1 MEEKKLKFPTETI
14 DLPSKGLIYPKDN
27 NLSSGKVEMK
37 YMTAKEE
44 DILTNQSYIEAGT
57 VLDKLLQSLIVSD
70 IVYNDLITGD
80 KNALLIAARVLG
92 YGKDYKFEY
101 KGEEVEVDLS
111 EIDNKEFDEDSI
123 KKGENRFPFTLP
135 NSKTEIE
142 YKILTANDE
151 KKIAAE
157 IKGLK
162 KINKNAN
169 PELSTRLKYMIVSVD
184 KDEEKKSI
192 REFVDNYFLAMDSRA
207 LRKHIANTQ
216 PDVELTIPV
225 ETSGG
230 TEDITIP
237 INLNFFWPD
246 AEVQIRII

>member
-27 NLSSGKVEMK
+27 TLSKGKVEMK

-70 IVYNDLITGD
+70 INYNDLITGD

-111 EIDNKEFDEDSI
+111 EIDNKEFEEDSI
-123 KKGENRFPFTLP
+123 KKGENRFSFTLP

-157 IKGLK
+157 IRGLK
-162 KINKNAN
+162 KINKKAN

-184 KDEEKKSI
+184 GEEEKKSI
-192 REFVDNYFLAMDSRA
+192 REFVDTYFLAMDSRA
-207 LRKHIANTQ
+207 LRQHIADTQ
-216 PDVELTIPV
+216 PDVNLTIPV

-246 AEVQIRII
+246 ADV

>member
-1 MEEKKLKFPTETI
+1 MENKKHKFPTETI
-14 DLPSKGLIYPKDN
+14 DLPSKGLIYSEDN
-27 NLSSGKVEMK
+27 TLSSGKVEMK

-70 IVYNDLITGD
+70 INYNDLITGD

-101 KGEEVEVDLS
+101 KGEEIEVDLS
-111 EIDNKEFDEDSI
+111 VIDNKEFDESSI
-123 KKGENRFPFTLP
+123 TKGENRFSFTLP

-151 KKIAAE
+151 KKISAE
-157 IKGLK
+157 IRGLK
-162 KINKNAN
+162 KVNKKESR
-169 PELSTRLKYMIVSVD
+169 ELSTRLKYMIVSVD
-184 KDEEKKSI
+184 GEEDKKTI
-192 REFVDNYFLAMDSRA
+192 REFVDTYLLAMDSRA
-207 LRKHIANTQ
+207 LRKHIADTQ
-216 PDVELTIPV
+216 PDVNLDVTID
-225 ETSGG
+225 TSSGE
-230 TEDITIP
+230 EDITIP

-246 AEVQIRII
+246 AEV

>member
-1 MEEKKLKFPTETI
+1 MEEKKHKFPTETI

-27 NLSSGKVEMK
+27 PLSSGKVEMK

-44 DILTNQSYIEAGT
+44 DILTNQSYIESGT

-70 IVYNDLITGD
+70 VNYNDIITGD

-111 EIDNKEFDEDSI
+111 IIDNKEFDESSI
-123 KKGENRFPFTLP
+123 IKGENKFLYTLP
-135 NSKTEIE
+135 NSKTEVA
-142 YKILTANDE
+142 YKILTSGDE

-157 IKGLK
+157 VKGLK
-162 KINKNAN
+162 KINKKAN
-169 PELSTRLKYMIVSVD
+169 PELSTRLKYMIVAVD
-184 KDEEKKSI
+184 GEEEKKTI
-192 REFVDNYFLAMDSRA
+192 REFVDNYLLAMDSRA
-207 LRKHIANTQ
+207 LRNHIADTQ
-216 PDVELTIPV
+216 PDVNLTVPV
-225 ETSGG
+225 ELSSGE
-230 TEDITIP
+230 EDITIP

-246 AEVQIRII
+246 AEI

>member
-1 MEEKKLKFPTETI
+1 MEDKKHKFPTETI

-27 NLSSGKVEMK
+27 PLSSGKVEMK

-70 IVYNDLITGD
+70 VNYNDIITGD

-92 YGKDYKFEY
+92 YGKEYKFEY

-111 EIDNKEFDEDSI
+111 VIDNKEFDESSI
-123 KKGENRFPFTLP
+123 TKGENKFRFTLP

-142 YKILTANDE
+142 YKILTSGDE
-151 KKIAAE
+151 KKIQAE
-157 IKGLK
+157 IRGLK
-162 KINKNAN
+162 KVNKKAN
-169 PELSTRLKYMIVSVD
+169 PELSTRLKHILVSVD
-184 KDEEKKSI
+184 GDEEKKSI
-192 REFVDNYFLAMDSRA
+192 REFVDTYLLAMDSRA
-207 LRKHIANTQ
+207 LRNHIADTQ
-216 PDVELTIPV
+216 PDVNLTVPV
-225 ETSGG
+225 ELSGG
-230 TEDITIP
+230 EEDITIP

-246 AEVQIRII
+246 AEV

>member
-1 MEEKKLKFPTETI
+1 MENKKHKFPTETI
-14 DLPSKGLIYPKDN
+14 DLPSKGLIYSEDN
-27 NLSSGKVEMK
+27 TLSSGKVEMK

-70 IVYNDLITGD
+70 INYNDLITGD

-101 KGEEVEVDLS
+101 KGEEIEVDLS
-111 EIDNKEFDEDSI
+111 VIDNKEFDESSI
-123 KKGENRFPFTLP
+123 TKGENKFSFTLP

-151 KKIAAE
+151 KKISAE
-157 IKGLK
+157 IRGLK
-162 KINKNAN
+162 KVNKKESR
-169 PELSTRLKYMIVSVD
+169 ELSTRLKYMIVSVD
-184 KDEEKKSI
+184 GEEDKKTI
-192 REFVDNYFLAMDSRA
+192 REFVDTYLLAMDSRA
-207 LRKHIANTQ
+207 LRKHITDTQ
-216 PDVELTIPV
+216 PDVNLNVTID
-225 ETSGG
+225 TSSGE
-230 TEDITIP
+230 EDITIP

-246 AEVQIRII
+246 AEV